1 VWPWPVARG
10 GAGAYGDGM
19 FKLRPFMTIRGCAV
33 VAVLATVGPLAA
45 PAGAATK
52 QECPQASAATLR
64 AEGERF
70 MTSML
75 GSAGA
80 RAGMGQVMT
89 SMMGA
94 RGRDQAYEAMGAAA
108 RGCPATMPASAMRM
122 MGAMGGM
129 MAMMGGGAELR
140 MMGGGAD
147 RSAGSAGMMDRTGAG
162 SGVGRHDGW
171 DGFETIMVV
180 LMALLAGG
188 AITGAVVFARW
199 TRRPAAG

>member
-1 VWPWPVARG
+1 
-10 GAGAYGDGM
+10 M